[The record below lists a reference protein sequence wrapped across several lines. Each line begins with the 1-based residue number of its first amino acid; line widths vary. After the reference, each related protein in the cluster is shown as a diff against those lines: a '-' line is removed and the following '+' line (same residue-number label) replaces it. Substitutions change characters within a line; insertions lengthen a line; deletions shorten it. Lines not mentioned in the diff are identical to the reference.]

1 MTGTIINVVTILI
14 GGGLGLFFGSRLP
27 ERVRKTVLAGLG
39 LFTFALGVKL
49 FLDSDSPL
57 IVVAALLFGGLIG
70 ELLDIEAGL
79 SGLGGWLQRRFAS
92 AEDPSGDARQ
102 RFIRGFLTASV
113 LFCVGPLAI
122 LGSIQDGLTGDYELL
137 AVKSA
142 LDGFASLAFASTLG
156 IGVLFSS
163 LAILVYQGSISLLA
177 AQAQALLTEAM
188 ILEMTA
194 TGGVIIIGLAISSLL
209 EIRPIR
215 TGNLLPALFLAP
227 LLVAILD
234 VLAPFFSSL
243 GLG

>member
-1 MTGTIINVVTILI
+1 MIGTILNVLTILI
-14 GGGLGLFFGSRLP
+14 GGGLGLLFGSRLP
-27 ERVRKTVLAGLG
+27 ERVRNTVLAGLG
-39 LFTFALGVKL
+39 LFVLAFGVKL
-49 FLDSDSPL
+49 FLDSQQPL
-57 IVVAALLFGGLIG
+57 IVVASLLFGGLIG

-79 SGLGGWLQRRFAS
+79 SKLGGWLQDKL
-92 AEDPSGDARQ
+92 ESGQGGSEQRQ

-156 IGVLFSS
+156 LGVLFSS
-163 LAILVYQGSISLLA
+163 LSIFLYQGSITLLA
-177 AQAQALLTEAM
+177 AQAQALLTGAM
-188 ILEMTA
+188 IQEMTA
-194 TGGVIIIGLAISSLL
+194 TGGVIIVGLAISSLL

-227 LLVAILD
+227 MLVALLELLNPLLTAWG
-234 VLAPFFSSL
+234 LA
-243 GLG
+243 